1 MKPSTTTMSREAMY
15 SSWSLAIRSP
25 SSLEIAC
32 WELPSGSSRT
42 RKVEAF
48 ERARTSVWTF
58 RLPYRVSLAFG
69 IFAASSLSS
78 SAEGLTRTDL
88 ASGSGVICFAIG
100 LESAPLKTRLGRRG
114 YRLNGHSGAL
124 SWTSC
129 PGVRPSTP
137 LLSRYAAQRKVRPPG
152 APIRGV
158 GADHERD
165 PDARRRGAHR
175 HLAGAGLG
183 VLRPPGPER
192 AEEGAE
198 VRAPADRARQAPA
211 RVGQGP
217 ACQAEAPRRAREGP
231 GPHGARHRAD
241 QPAEDRRPLRGR
253 ARHGRRLAAQ
263 GARPLP
269 GHELPGSGRDG
280 RGRRPPD
287 DLRRAVQPDRQAEE
301 GRPDRPRDAVR
312 ALQLHGRP
320 HEDRGP
326 DRPRGGETRPRPGA
340 ARAERLPPAL
350 QRGAAH
356 HRVRAAQNRAGD
368 GMRTP
373 PLTCDL
379 SRDSSSVISRTRIA
393 IETASTASQ

>member
-1 MKPSTTTMSREAMY
+1 MKPSTTTMSRAAMY
-15 SSWSLAIRSP
+15 SSWRLAIRSP

-32 WELPSGSSRT
+32 CELPSGSSRT

-100 LESAPLKTRLGRRG
+100 LESAPLKTRLGGRG

-129 PGVRPSTP
+129 PAVRPSTP
-137 LLSRYAAQRKVRPPG
+137 LLSRYVAQRKVRPPG
-152 APIRGV
+152 APIRGI

-165 PDARRRGAHR
+165 PDARRRGAHG
-175 HLAGAGLG
+175 HLAGARVG

-198 VRAPADRARQAPA
+198 ERAPPDGARQAPA
-211 RVGQGP
+211 RVGEGP
-217 ACQAEAPRRAREGP
+217 ARQAGAAGRACEGP
-231 GPHGARHRAD
+231 RPHGARDRAD

-253 ARHGRRLAAQ
+253 AGYGRRLAAQ

-269 GHELPGSGRDG
+269 GHELPRTGRD
-280 RGRRPPD
+280 RRDRRPPD
-287 DLRRAVQPDRQAEE
+287 HVRRPLQPDRQAEE
-301 GRPDRPRDAVR
+301 GRPDRPGDAVR
-312 ALQLHGRP
+312 PLQLR
-320 HEDRGP
+320 R
-326 DRPRGGETRPRPGA
+326 
-340 ARAERLPPAL
+340 
-350 QRGAAH
+350 
-356 HRVRAAQNRAGD
+356 
-368 GMRTP
+368 
-373 PLTCDL
+373 
-379 SRDSSSVISRTRIA
+379 
-393 IETASTASQ
+393 